1 MPALVSPADGPGGD
15 DGRRTRPKVRYAEH
29 VHIPTDTV
37 DAVVVGAGPNGLVA
51 ANLLA
56 DAGWEVLVLEATPTL
71 GGAVRSAE
79 AIEPGFVTDLFS
91 AFYPMAAASPVLAGL
106 GLERHGLRWRHAP
119 AALAHVLPDD
129 RVALV
134 SRDPAETAASFE
146 AFAPGD
152 GETWTEEAALWRRI
166 RDPLLNALLSPFPP
180 VRAAGR
186 LARAAGTA
194 DGMRLARMVAM
205 PVTAWTGERFRGA
218 GAPAVHA
225 GNALHTDLGPAQAGS
240 AVFGWLLSMLA
251 QDVGFPV
258 PDGGAGA
265 LTAALARRFTARGGR
280 IECGRPV
287 SRVLTGS
294 GRAMGVLADTPVRA
308 RRAVLAAVPAPLLYG
323 RMLDER
329 ILPPRVRGDLRR
341 FDWDAATVK
350 VNWTL
355 SGPIPWTAPEAARA
369 GTVHLGG
376 DVAGLARYGLD
387 VELGTVSDEPM
398 LVIGQ
403 MAVADP
409 SRAPDGCESAWA
421 YTHVPRGLDWD
432 GDRLRRVTDR
442 MEALLERH
450 APGFGAR
457 VRGRLVQGP
466 RELERANPALV
477 EGAVGGGSAAM
488 HQQLVLRP
496 VPGLGRADTPVD
508 RLFLAGASA
517 HPGGAVHGGPGANA
531 ARAALARAGVGG
543 VAYAAAIGGLHRL
556 LYS

>member
-1 MPALVSPADGPGGD
+1 M
-15 DGRRTRPKVRYAEH
+15 
-29 VHIPTDTV
+29 HIPTETA

-51 ANLLA
+51 ANLLV
-56 DAGWEVLVLEATPTL
+56 DEGWDVLVLEAAQTP

-91 AFYPMAAASPVLAGL
+91 AFYPMGAASPVLAGL

-129 RVALV
+129 RVAV
-134 SRDPAETAASFE
+134 ISRDPAETAASLD

-152 GETWTEEAALWRRI
+152 GDAWASEAELWRRI
-166 RDPLLNALLSPFPP
+166 REPLLHALLSPFPP

-194 DGMRLARMVAM
+194 EGMRLARMAAM
-205 PVTAWTGERFRGA
+205 PVTTWAGERFRGA
-218 GAPAVHA
+218 GARALPA

-258 PDGGAGA
+258 PEGGSGA
-265 LTAALARRFTARGGR
+265 LTAALTRRLTARGGR

-287 SRVLTGS
+287 TRVFTAG

-308 RRAVLAAVPAPLLYG
+308 RRAVVAAVPAPLLYG
-323 RMLDER
+323 RMLDEQV
-329 ILPPRVRGDLRR
+329 LPPRFRGDLRR

-355 SGPIPWTAPEAARA
+355 SGPVPWAAPEAARA

-376 DVAGLARYGLD
+376 DLAGMARYGLD
-387 VELGTVSDEPM
+387 VELGTLPDEPT

-403 MAVADP
+403 MAVADR
-409 SRAPDGCESAWA
+409 SRAPAGCESAWA

-432 GDRLRRVTDR
+432 GDGLRRFIDR

-466 RELERANPALV
+466 RELERENPALV
-477 EGAVGGGSAAM
+477 EGAVGGGSSAM
-488 HQQLVLRP
+488 HQQLVFRP

-531 ARAALARAGVGG
+531 ARAAMARAGAGGG
-543 VAYAAAIGGLHRL
+543 VYAAAIGSLHRL
-556 LYS
+556 LHA